1 MHHIKVMRVIAIAAR
16 SNLAIFS
23 LLFLFLLLLD
33 LTTVTKTTERHVVGF
48 LNFAWPLNII
58 NKNSEEKNI
67 FLIRPPPAPLGQ
79 FLGFLRYFW
88 PILEGGKEEF

>member
-67 FLIRPPPAPLGQ
+67 FLTRKLS
-79 FLGFLRYFW
+79 
-88 PILEGGKEEF
+88 ILEDHLEIRHNEVESSLVAGNSEN